1 MSESS
6 YYFRDTC
13 RMCDSK
19 LLTKTVSLTPT
30 PPGNDFLTKA
40 ELGSYE
46 PVYPLDL
53 YFCEDCHH
61 VQLGHV
67 VNPKILYQKNYT
79 YVSATSPQFVN
90 HLKTYAL
97 DMIERFKLKSDDL
110 VADIGSNDGTCLS
123 FFKDEGLKVVGVD
136 PAKEIASKA
145 TVAGIET
152 VGDFFSYNLALSLRE
167 KYGSAK
173 YITSHNACAHIDNLL
188 DIVKGIKYWLDD
200 DGVFVDGFKKAGG
213 VSVGDI
219 VYNTTA
225 LTSASITSIRDNK
238 LMTLSADIFGTPAL
252 ANDSYRIFANPNG
265 QLGVTSQSSTE
276 ACLLYVGSNSTGTV
290 VDVRVKT
297 SAGNDVTFTNV
308 KVGSVLPVQV
318 LQLYSTGTTVE
329 SRNNC
334 IAIW

>member
-1 MSESS
+1 MPYPKNSINTGLALQVIASDS
-6 YYFRDTC
+6 LPIPSPAAYTLLGTASPLISGTVTSLGTDQLLDNSGVNFQSTISPLPVLVDDKAFNTTADPDTVATITGTGPAGLGLNA
-13 RMCDSK
+13 DIF
-19 LLTKTVSLTPT
+19 TVGLPNYTIIRSLT
-30 PPGNDFLTKA
+30 L
-40 ELGSYE
+40 
-46 PVYPLDL
+46 
-53 YFCEDCHH
+53 C
-61 VQLGHV
+61 
-67 VNPKILYQKNYT
+67 
-79 YVSATSPQFVN
+79 
-90 HLKTYAL
+90 
-97 DMIERFKLKSDDL
+97 
-110 VADIGSNDGTCLS
+110 
-123 FFKDEGLKVVGVD
+123 
-136 PAKEIASKA
+136 
-145 TVAGIET
+145 
-152 VGDFFSYNLALSLRE
+152 
-167 KYGSAK
+167 
-173 YITSHNACAHIDNLL
+173 
-188 DIVKGIKYWLDD
+188 DD

-276 ACLLYVGSNSTGTV
+276 ACLLYVGSNSTGPV

-297 SAGNDVTFTNV
+297 SAGNDVTFTDV